1 MAEDSHTAAT
11 VRTRSRRAHLHLASV
26 AQAPAR
32 ALAPESV
39 ALSLRRSPFRPG
51 ELPVRLAVD
60 LEPDTR
66 ASAIER
72 ALAAG
77 VPVSLWIRVSVEASR
92 VASAIGQIDGVT
104 AAAVLM
110 AIEDVRRAD
119 EDPAALDVHARR
131 LRAYAR
137 ALGHQPDRATPP
149 DGAVSVLLPDE
160 MAACW
165 RTSAEGPTSRHGPL
179 SAWSKHLRM
188 PSPGNVRQRCGA
200 CRSPSGATRPGPGA
214 KRSPAPRRSPARP

>member
-165 RTSAEGPTSRHGPL
+165 RTSAAARGTDV
-179 SAWSKHLRM
+179 SAWASQRLVEASADAVAWERAAALRCL
-188 PSPGNVRQRCGA
+188 SLAEWCYAAWARRKA
-200 CRSPSGATRPGPGA
+200 ISSA
-214 KRSPAPRRSPARP
+214 AP